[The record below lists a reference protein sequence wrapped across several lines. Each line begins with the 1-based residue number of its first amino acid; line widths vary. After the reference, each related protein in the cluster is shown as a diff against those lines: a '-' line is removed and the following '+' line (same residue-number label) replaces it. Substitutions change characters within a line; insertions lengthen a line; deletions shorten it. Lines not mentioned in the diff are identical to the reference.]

1 MEKLV
6 KLPKKGKAIFV
17 GDTHGDFQAS
27 RVIIKNYLRE
37 GNYVIFL
44 GDYVDRG
51 SDSKKNIDYLLDIQ
65 MQHKNL
71 ILLAGNHEMFNIA
84 ECKPA
89 DFWKSLTE
97 DETNYYKEKF
107 LQFPLVVS
115 GDEIIGLHGALPEIE
130 NMEDINEIKEGDD
143 NWYKILWGD
152 FREKKEDYLGNFLGR
167 PELGKDYFEKI
178 MGKIKKNILIRSHD
192 PLSPEKMYNNRCLT
206 IFTSAAYGR
215 ERKIAIVN
223 LEKEITSTDNI
234 EILSF

>member
-27 RVIIKNYLRE
+27 RVVIKNYLKE
-37 GNYVIFL
+37 ENYVIFL

-51 SDSKKNIDYLLDIQ
+51 PDSKKNIDYLLDIQ
-65 MQHKNL
+65 MNHKNL
-71 ILLAGNHEMFNIA
+71 ILLAGNHEMFNVVK
-84 ECKPA
+84 CKPA
-89 DFWKSLTE
+89 NFWKNLTE

-130 NMEDINEIKEGDD
+130 NMEDINEIKEGDE

-152 FREKKEDYLGNFLGR
+152 FRGKKNYLGDLLGR
-167 PELGKDYFEKI
+167 PEFGKDYFEKI
-178 MGKIKKNILIRSHD
+178 MGKIKKNVLIRSHD

-206 IFTSAAYGR
+206 LFTSAAYER
-215 ERKIAIVN
+215 ARKIAIVN
-223 LEKEITSTDNI
+223 LEKEITSIDDI
-234 EILSF
+234 EIISF